1 MIYITLENTKNVWF
15 FVTFSLQS
23 EHFFDPYLKKET
35 YIVELSLPP
44 PTAVSPDSN
53 GSSNNNCRLNNLLL
67 NKYKLF
73 HEICIYFRIF
83 ASRKHNTFLMDN
95 NVQQAQNQPILHLE
109 NLTISHENGI
119 LLSGVNL
126 DMKEGE
132 FVYLIGKSGAGKTS
146 LLRSLY
152 ADFPIENGIAEVCG
166 MDVVNIKRRHIPQLR
181 RHIGIVFQNFRL
193 LDDRNVYANLEF
205 VLRATGWKKKNEIRN
220 QIEKTL
226 SAVGIADKAYV
237 NPMHLS
243 EGEQQR
249 VGIARALI
257 NNPSLIL
264 ADEPTGNLDP
274 VTSTEIMQLLLDIN
288 RQTRTT
294 MLISTHDFMMIDK
307 FPARVVVCENG
318 SITDTDKQ

>member
-1 MIYITLENTKNVWF
+1 
-15 FVTFSLQS
+15 
-23 EHFFDPYLKKET
+23 
-35 YIVELSLPP
+35 
-44 PTAVSPDSN
+44 
-53 GSSNNNCRLNNLLL
+53 
-67 NKYKLF
+67 
-73 HEICIYFRIF
+73 
-83 ASRKHNTFLMDN
+83 MDDCTN
-95 NVQQAQNQPILHLE
+95 STTNQPIVHLE
-109 NLTISHENGI
+109 NLTISHENGM
-119 LLSGVNL
+119 LLTGVNL
-126 DMKEGE
+126 DLQEGE

-152 ADFPIENGIAEVCG
+152 ADRPIDNGVAEVCG
-166 MDVVNIKRRHIPQLR
+166 YDVVNIRRRQIPQLR
-181 RHIGIVFQNFRL
+181 RRIGIVFQNFRL

-205 VLRATGWKKKNEIRN
+205 VLRATGWKKKNEIQN

-226 SAVGIADKAYV
+226 TAVGIADKAFV

-257 NNPSLIL
+257 NNPKLIL

-274 VTSTEIMQLLLDIN
+274 VTSSEIMKLLLDIN
-288 RQTRTT
+288 SQTRTT

-318 SITDTDKQ
+318 TLVDTERN

>member
-1 MIYITLENTKNVWF
+1 
-15 FVTFSLQS
+15 
-23 EHFFDPYLKKET
+23 
-35 YIVELSLPP
+35 
-44 PTAVSPDSN
+44 
-53 GSSNNNCRLNNLLL
+53 
-67 NKYKLF
+67 
-73 HEICIYFRIF
+73 
-83 ASRKHNTFLMDN
+83 MDN
-95 NVQQAQNQPILHLE
+95 SNETINNQPIVRLE
-109 NLTISHENGI
+109 NLTISHENGM

-126 DMKEGE
+126 VLNEGE

-152 ADFPIENGIAEVCG
+152 ADRPIDNGIAEVCG
-166 MDVVNIKRRHIPQLR
+166 FDVVNIKRRHIPQLR
-181 RHIGIVFQNFRL
+181 RRIGIVFQNFRL

>member
-1 MIYITLENTKNVWF
+1 MENDTDK
-15 FVTFSLQS
+15 T
-23 EHFFDPYLKKET
+23 T
-35 YIVELSLPP
+35 
-44 PTAVSPDSN
+44 
-53 GSSNNNCRLNNLLL
+53 
-67 NKYKLF
+67 
-73 HEICIYFRIF
+73 
-83 ASRKHNTFLMDN
+83 
-95 NVQQAQNQPILHLE
+95 NQPIVHLE
-109 NLTISHENGI
+109 NLSISHENGM
-119 LLSGVNL
+119 LLTGVNL
-126 DMKEGE
+126 DLNEGE

-152 ADFPIENGIAEVCG
+152 ADRPIDNGIANVCG
-166 MDVVNIKRRHIPQLR
+166 FDVVNIKRRHIPQLR
-181 RHIGIVFQNFRL
+181 RRIGIVFQNFRL

-226 SAVGIADKAYV
+226 TAVGISEKAYV

-257 NNPSLIL
+257 NNPALIL

-274 VTSTEIMQLLLDIN
+274 VTSTEIIQLLLDIN
-288 RQTRTT
+288 RQTHTT

-318 SITDTDKQ
+318 TIVDTEHQKQ

>member
-1 MIYITLENTKNVWF
+1 MGESTNSTI
-15 FVTFSLQS
+15 
-23 EHFFDPYLKKET
+23 
-35 YIVELSLPP
+35 
-44 PTAVSPDSN
+44 
-53 GSSNNNCRLNNLLL
+53 
-67 NKYKLF
+67 
-73 HEICIYFRIF
+73 
-83 ASRKHNTFLMDN
+83 
-95 NVQQAQNQPILHLE
+95 NQPIVHLE
-109 NLTISHENGI
+109 NLAISHENGM
-119 LLSGVNL
+119 LLTGVNL
-126 DMKEGE
+126 DLDEGE

-152 ADFPIENGIAEVCG
+152 ADRPIDNGIAKVCG
-166 MDVVNIKRRHIPQLR
+166 FDVVNIKRRHIPQLR
-181 RHIGIVFQNFRL
+181 RRIGIVFQNFRL

-205 VLRATGWKKKNEIRN
+205 VLRATGWKKKNEIQD

-226 SAVGIADKAYV
+226 TAVGIADKAFV

-257 NNPSLIL
+257 NNPQLIL

-274 VTSTEIMQLLLDIN
+274 ITSAEIMQLLLDIN
-288 RQTRTT
+288 SQTHTT

-318 SITDTDKQ
+318 TLVDTEKQ

>member
-1 MIYITLENTKNVWF
+1 MDDCTNNT
-15 FVTFSLQS
+15 T
-23 EHFFDPYLKKET
+23 
-35 YIVELSLPP
+35 
-44 PTAVSPDSN
+44 
-53 GSSNNNCRLNNLLL
+53 
-67 NKYKLF
+67 
-73 HEICIYFRIF
+73 
-83 ASRKHNTFLMDN
+83 
-95 NVQQAQNQPILHLE
+95 NQPIVHLE
-109 NLTISHENGI
+109 NLTISHENGM
-119 LLSGVNL
+119 LLTGVNL
-126 DMKEGE
+126 DLQEGE

-152 ADFPIENGIAEVCG
+152 ADRPIDNGIAEVCSY
-166 MDVVNIKRRHIPQLR
+166 DVVNIRRRQIPQLR
-181 RHIGIVFQNFRL
+181 RRIGIVFQNFRL

-205 VLRATGWKKKNEIRN
+205 VLRATGWKKKNEIQN

-226 SAVGIADKAYV
+226 TAVGIADKAFV

-257 NNPSLIL
+257 NNPKLIL

-274 VTSTEIMQLLLDIN
+274 VTSSEIMKLLLDIN
-288 RQTRTT
+288 SQTRTT

-318 SITDTDKQ
+318 TLVDTERN